1 MSLAPPDL
9 SLVVP
14 CYREEANL
22 IDLHSAVEADLG
34 QNLEWELILVDD
46 GSPNNT
52 FQVAKDLA
60 KQDRRVKAIGFSRNF
75 GKEAAMLAGL
85 EYSSGQRVVIMDGD
99 LQHPPSLI
107 PEMLKKWMRRTRIRL
122 SCGGIEPGI
131 RRCAPRFLVFTIGLL
146 IP

>member
-1 MSLAPPDL
+1 MRICPDL

-22 IDLHSAVEADLG
+22 IDLHAAVEAALG
-34 QNLEWELILVDD
+34 QRLNWELVLVDD
-46 GSPNNT
+46 GSPDNT
-52 FQVAKDLA
+52 LQVATDLA
-60 KQDRRVKAIGFSRNF
+60 KQDRRVKVIGFSRNF

-107 PEMLKKWMRRTRIRL
+107 PEMLKKWTRRTQIRL
-122 SCGGIEPGI
+122 SRGGIEPGI
-131 RRCAPRFLVFTIGLL
+131 RQYAPGFRACTIGLL